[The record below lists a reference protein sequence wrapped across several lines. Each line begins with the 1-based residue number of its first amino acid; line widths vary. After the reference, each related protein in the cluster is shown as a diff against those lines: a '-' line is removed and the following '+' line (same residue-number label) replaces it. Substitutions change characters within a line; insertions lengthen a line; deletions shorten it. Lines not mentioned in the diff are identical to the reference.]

1 MSTQPT
7 TTMDDKKEN
16 IETSGKKDPDENI
29 HDQVKEDHEQSLENN
44 TTQDDSLHDDQV
56 EELNEEQL
64 KRRVKVYEMTDSGN
78 WNDKGTGFNQHY
90 SLVVRSEKDGSGVM
104 NSEITQTEYTRQQD
118 TLILWSDP
126 TGVDLALSFQ
136 EAKGCDEMW
145 NQIMDA
151 QKRIAADKN
160 DIDQLPH
167 MDGKEEEPVDF
178 ELKVPSPQLSNLVEM
193 ERRQIFYR
201 SPWNVRMYEEYYFN
215 FQDDRE
221 YPNTKGRYR
230 EYFANDVKFKQ
241 VIPITNEDVV
251 TKIQQVYRATYMKDV
266 ALARN
271 LEDST
276 FSALNSLIYY
286 NHGEILS
293 YIQSD
298 NYMSELFKILENQE
312 VEKQKLKDTIRFFNE
327 LCVIVR
333 PFQKE
338 TRVAFYRA
346 LANGGILKI
355 FQKTLADEDISI
367 RTGALAI
374 LSSIVEH
381 NPAPVRSFC
390 LAQVKSEEETLIGFL
405 ISRFLNEGDS
415 GLCSQLV
422 EIIRIILD
430 TSGIGSVEV
439 LTQTVDSDLDR
450 FLEYFYTKHCDNLFK
465 PLTELMTIPLET
477 DPNGADYL
485 PLSQSAATTMNFLCE
500 LLCFIITQHAM
511 FSKNY
516 LLHHDILKSTSILL
530 KAKQSYLR
538 LSALRVFRVCLC
550 VNDEFYR
557 RLLIKNDIFGKLFAC
572 LMSTQGRNNCL
583 NSACL
588 ELFESIRVSE
598 SSKQLV
604 SHIVT
609 NFKRFFDSLDYC
621 TIFKSLQLK
630 YEQSIE
636 PPPSP
641 EKSTEK
647 PKIVGD
653 GYAKVDA
660 TEEAY
665 FNDSDDETDGKVEP
679 TKRKPSPPLEFVRGT
694 PLVPYGFEK
703 DEEDEE
709 LQIGKPLKKK
719 AFSISLKSQ
728 EKNNGLDRNSKR
740 VKLDE

>member
-1 MSTQPT
+1 
-7 TTMDDKKEN
+7 MDDKKEN

-29 HDQVKEDHEQSLENN
+29 HDQVKEDHEQSLENS

-78 WNDKGTGFNQHY
+78 WNDKGTGFVQCVYNQHY

-167 MDGKEEEPVDF
+167 MDDF

-193 ERRQIFYR
+193 ERVFLIACRHQLHRDTLLKLILETDFLDKFLPLLESCEDLDNIDDCYRLGNIMRAIFFLNNT
-201 SPWNVRMYEEYYFN
+201 NVYVTLFRDKYFTEVLGMLEY
-215 FQDDRE
+215 DRE

-312 VEKQKLKDTIRFFNE
+312 VDKQKLKDTIRFFNE

-338 TRVAFYRA
+338 TRVAFYRYHS
-346 LANGGILKI
+346 NGGILKI

-588 ELFESIRVSE
+588 ELFESIRSE

-647 PKIVGD
+647 
-653 GYAKVDA
+653 
-660 TEEAY
+660 
-665 FNDSDDETDGKVEP
+665 
-679 TKRKPSPPLEFVRGT
+679 
-694 PLVPYGFEK
+694 
-703 DEEDEE
+703 
-709 LQIGKPLKKK
+709 
-719 AFSISLKSQ
+719 
-728 EKNNGLDRNSKR
+728 
-740 VKLDE
+740 